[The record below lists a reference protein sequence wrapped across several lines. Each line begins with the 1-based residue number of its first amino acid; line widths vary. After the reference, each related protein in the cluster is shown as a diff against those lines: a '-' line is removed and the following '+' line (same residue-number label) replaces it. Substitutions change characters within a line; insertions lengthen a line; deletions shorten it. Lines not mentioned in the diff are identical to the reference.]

1 MLSLH
6 LAQYLADNGFG
17 RVALTGSETG
27 NDLIYFEKLPLGKTG
42 LYIMSNPTPLTRE
55 QRMQQS
61 VDIYARGRN
70 DLEGAMRLKDIVKFL
85 RDEYG
90 TCDLPVVP
98 GYSEE
103 QYRDCVFTPEQN
115 ISNQGLDATDRVIY
129 SVSVNITYTE
139 V

>member
-1 MLSLH
+1 MISLH

-70 DLEGAMRLKDIVKFL
+70 DLEGGQLLKDIVKFL
-85 RDEYG
+85 RDTYG

-103 QYRDCVFTPEQN
+103 QYRDCVFTPEQSV
-115 ISNQGLDATDRVIY
+115 SNQGLDATDRVIY

>member
-1 MLSLH
+1 MISLH

-17 RVALTGSETG
+17 NVALTGSETG

-42 LYIMSNPTPLTRE
+42 LFIMSNPTVLTRE

-61 VDIYARGRN
+61 IDIYARGRN
-70 DLEGAMRLKDIVKFL
+70 DLEGGQLLGDVVKFL
-85 RDEYG
+85 RGEYG
-90 TCDLPVVP
+90 VCDLPVVT
-98 GYSEE
+98 GYSNK
-103 QYRDCVFTPEQN
+103 QYKDCVFTPEQS

-129 SVSVNITYTE
+129 SISINITYTE

>member
-1 MLSLH
+1 MISLH

-70 DLEGAMRLKDIVKFL
+70 DLEGALLLKDIVKFL

-103 QYRDCVFTPEQN
+103 QYRDCVFTPEQS

>member
-1 MLSLH
+1 MISLH

-70 DLEGAMRLKDIVKFL
+70 DLEGAVKLNQVVKFL

-90 TCDLPVVP
+90 TCNLPVVP

-103 QYRDCVFTPEQN
+103 TYKDCVFTPEQS

>member
-1 MLSLH
+1 MISLH

-61 VDIYARGRN
+61 VDIYARGVN
-70 DLEGAMRLKDIVKFL
+70 DLEGAIRLKDIVKFL
-85 RDEYG
+85 RDKYG
-90 TCDLPVVP
+90 ACDLPVVP

>member
-1 MLSLH
+1 MISLH

-42 LYIMSNPTPLTRE
+42 LYIMSNPTPLIRE

-70 DLEGAMRLKDIVKFL
+70 DLEGAIRLKDIVKFL

-103 QYRDCVFTPEQN
+103 QYRDCVFTPEQS

>member
-1 MLSLH
+1 MISLH

>member
-1 MLSLH
+1 MISLH

-70 DLEGAMRLKDIVKFL
+70 DLEGAIRLKDIVKFL

>member
-1 MLSLH
+1 MISLH

-61 VDIYARGRN
+61 VDIYARGVN

-90 TCDLPVVP
+90 TCDLPTVP